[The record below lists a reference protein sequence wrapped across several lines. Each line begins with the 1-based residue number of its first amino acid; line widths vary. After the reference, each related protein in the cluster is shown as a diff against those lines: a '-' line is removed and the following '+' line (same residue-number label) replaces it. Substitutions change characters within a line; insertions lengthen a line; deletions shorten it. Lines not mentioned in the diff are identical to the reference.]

1 MALHGQQSQRGRI
14 GHRGQEAA
22 HRKLGNLSC
31 DQPFPAQPLQL
42 RCYAVIQSA
51 ILLQFAM
58 LAVQR
63 AVHNTAHHTRCH
75 ERLQAADHQMD
86 CFICTDAVNPAKC
99 PRWSIPVSPRSESV
113 GLVGSFAYR

>member
-1 MALHGQQSQRGRI
+1 MASSPNEDELAIAGRKRRTAI
-14 GHRGQEAA
+14 
-22 HRKLGNLSC
+22 
-31 DQPFPAQPLQL
+31 QL

-75 ERLQAADHQMD
+75 ERLQAADDQMD

-99 PRWSIPVSPRSESV
+99 PKWSIPVWPCSEA
-113 GLVGSFAYR
+113 GAMLRSFARQ